1 MLMFAKYLT
10 NCILHSHSVTKMHI
24 PWIFCAGFLIWMGK
38 ECDSKKKVYLVET
51 KDAKSTDQHLE
62 NSAEGTQPWAEWA
75 HWGASYHPHD
85 DLDLGDLSSYEE
97 YEYEEPE
104 PQRRRGKGPNK
115 SNKSLQSNPD
125 AAEIPGEK
133 RKRRRRPGGQNRII
147 GGIAASNYKHGE
159 TAQEFG
165 QGGGQGGHAFPWAVR
180 VLNPLDGCVSP
191 KTGKRGPGMC
201 GGALISRRLV
211 ASAFHCVQNAHA
223 MASVNFVYCEAQA
236 SKGWPSRRKAS
247 KLKPLPRACT
257 KVDCHPPPPPTHKF
271 S

>member
-38 ECDSKKKVYLVET
+38 DCDSKKFYLVKTE
-51 KDAKSTDQHLE
+51 DAGSTDQHLE
-62 NSAEGTQPWAEWA
+62 TSAEWDGGW
-75 HWGASYHPHD
+75 
-85 DLDLGDLSSYEE
+85 SSWSRPSTYQTDEE

-223 MASVNFVYCEAQA
+223 MASVNFVYIHICSFCHTATTDMNNEHELFACSSGYYSGSSTSRVIQPITAEYCAQ
-236 SKGWPSRRKAS
+236 
-247 KLKPLPRACT
+247 LLL
-257 KVDCHPPPPPTHKF
+257 
-271 S
+271 

>member
-51 KDAKSTDQHLE
+51 KDAESTDQHLE
-62 NSAEGTQPWAEWA
+62 TSAEGAQPWATWA
-75 HWGASYHPHD
+75 HWGATYQ
-85 DLDLGDLSSYEE
+85 GDGSIYK
-97 YEYEEPE
+97 YEYEEEEPVPE
-104 PQRRRGKGPNK
+104 RRRRNK
-115 SNKSLQSNPD
+115 SNKSLQSHHD
-125 AAEIPGEK
+125 STEIPK
-133 RKRRRRPGGQNRII
+133 KKRRGRAQNRII
-147 GGIAASNYKHGE
+147 GGIAASNYKQGE

-223 MASVNFVYCEAQA
+223 MASVNFVYIHICSFCHTATTDMNNEHDTLPVPQGIIPEAHQ
-236 SKGWPSRRKAS
+236 
-247 KLKPLPRACT
+247 
-257 KVDCHPPPPPTHKF
+257 VE
-271 S
+271 